1 MEQFQILQA
10 SAHPDILPG
19 KNLTGCLAFPSP
31 AVQVLL
37 HVLAGKR
44 PKKKERSESFSDGGY
59 NQIAQS
65 RLNQTEGT
73 HTNVVVE

>member
-19 KNLTGCLAFPSP
+19 KNLTRRLAFPSP
-31 AVQVLL
+31 VVQVPL
-37 HVLAGKR
+37 HGLAGKR
-44 PKKKERSESFSDGGY
+44 PKKEERGESISDGGY
-59 NQIAQS
+59 SQTAQS
-65 RLNQTEGT
+65 RFNQTVGT

>member
-1 MEQFQILQA
+1 MEKFKILQA

-19 KNLTGCLAFPSP
+19 KNLTGRLAFPSP
-31 AVQVLL
+31 ALKVPL

-44 PKKKERSESFSDGGY
+44 PKKEERGKSISDGGF
-59 NQIAQS
+59 NQTAHS